1 MSVSHIGID
10 ISKKSFNAALRLLNG
25 KYRDKKFD
33 NNQRGINELLDWIQ
47 RHAEGPAH
55 VCMEATGVYWEAC
68 AEALFQAR
76 IVVSVI
82 NPALANAHARS
93 QGLRNKTDAVDARA
107 LAEFCRQKEPA
118 PWQPPSPAHRQ
129 LKALVLR
136 HQALV
141 EMKTQ
146 ETNRVEVSREAV
158 QPSLQAHVNW
168 LEEELKRIE
177 ALIQQSIDDDPDLR
191 IQNELLISIPG
202 IGDRTSSTLLAFG
215 IGQGRF
221 QSAAQFASYAGLTP
235 RHHESGTSIRGKPR
249 MSKIGHGRI
258 RSAVYMPALSS
269 LHRTKWG
276 KVFLDRLAAN
286 GKSPKLIVGAMMRKL
301 VQVAFG
307 VIKSGRPFDPA
318 LHGA

>member
-1 MSVSHIGID
+1 VSVSHIGID

-215 IGQGRF
+215 IGEGRF

>member
-68 AEALFQAR
+68 AEALFHAR

-215 IGQGRF
+215 IGEGRF

>member
-215 IGQGRF
+215 IGEGRF